1 MKKNIQTTE
10 KQEVVVV
17 SEIRLEVLK
26 DAFDRLHY
34 TYDWNVQLQDTS
46 PMWSTKPEFA
56 LNWWACGTKSS
67 QDAREFKHQLDTVI
81 RMVEMLN
88 SLNLRVYDRDDSMIT
103 DAELRNHYIDVLA
116 DVINDCPTAVDFVE
130 QFLKYD
136 KEPEIEADE
145 GYQPEDEMIDH
156 YTPSATHGDYSP
168 SCPWKAPGMSI
179 SDFI

>member
-1 MKKNIQTTE
+1 M
-10 KQEVVVV
+10 KQERLIV

-34 TYDWNVQLQDTS
+34 AYDWNVELQDTS
-46 PMWSTKPEFA
+46 PLCSDEPEFA

-67 QDAREFKHQLDTVI
+67 QDAREFKRQLDIVI

-88 SLNLRVYDRDDSMIT
+88 NLNIRTRDGDDSVIT
-103 DAELRNHYIDVLA
+103 DSGMRDHYIDTLS
-116 DVINDCPTAVDFVE
+116 DIINDCPSAVDFVE
-130 QFLKYD
+130 NFLKYNG
-136 KEPEIEADE
+136 EPEEDIEPVLEPDE
-145 GYQPEDEMIDH
+145 DDWDDH

-168 SCPWKAPGMSI
+168 SCPWNAPGMSI